1 MGLGY
6 NGLVGRNLYKLTST
20 PKIWSKMKEK
30 AVCLVSGGID
40 SPVACAL
47 ISEKFDAIPLHFCL
61 FPLASEESFLL
72 AMGVIKDLRRVVKF
86 EKLIVYP
93 WGKILE
99 TILESRKKS
108 SYMCVLCRR
117 AMFKAA
123 ERLCER
129 ENAQAIVTG
138 ESLGQKASQTLQN
151 LGAASSGV
159 RVPILR
165 PLLGLDK
172 AEIEQISREF
182 GIWHPEHA
190 GCCYAVPKA
199 PTTRAKPREV
209 DRLFEKLELFKIIE
223 ENFDKVLEVKTFE
236 EDFQEYLFSTLER

>member
-1 MGLGY
+1 
-6 NGLVGRNLYKLTST
+6 
-20 PKIWSKMKEK
+20 MKEK

-47 ISEKFDAIPLHFCL
+47 VLKKFNIIPLHFCL

-72 AMGVIKDLRRVVKF
+72 AMDVIRDLRKVVKF

-93 WGKILE
+93 WGKIIE
-99 TILESRKKS
+99 TILESREKL

-117 AMFKAA
+117 TMFKAA
-123 ERLCER
+123 ERLCQR

-138 ESLGQKASQTLQN
+138 ESLGQKATQTLQN
-151 LGAASSGV
+151 LRAASSGV
-159 RVPILR
+159 KVPILR

-182 GIWHPEHA
+182 EIWHPKHT
-190 GCCYAVPKA
+190 GRCYAAPKA

-209 DRLFEKLELFKIIE
+209 DRLFEKLGLSKIIE
-223 ENFDKVLEVKTFE
+223 ENFDKILEVKTFE
-236 EDFQEYLFSTLER
+236 EDFQEYLFDTSC